1 MFSRK
6 PIDLSNGWDSLK
18 GKQVGTI
25 IGAKIVEK
33 NMPKEARLTKVEN
46 RVQLLK
52 LLENDKVGYLVVVR
66 SIGEEYLYLNGISDI
81 FSSDTVLSSVPGYM
95 YLNKNHSELVVKIS
109 QSLRN
114 MKEDGSFRK
123 IVETHIPNYKNK

>member
-1 MFSRK
+1 M
-6 PIDLSNGWDSLK
+6 
-18 GKQVGTI
+18 
-25 IGAKIVEK
+25 
-33 NMPKEARLTKVEN
+33 
-46 RVQLLK
+46 
-52 LLENDKVGYLVVVR
+52 VR